1 MKISLPRFSVVFIGS
16 EIFRIASLFLY
27 ITLLLHVGLV
37 AYARQLVPTDIGFA
51 VIGFLALLC
60 SFSLLRY
67 LRPNWFAGSQGML
80 LLELT
85 GRTGVILLLTLQ
97 RSRSGMPLPWLI
109 GIAGVFPLALRA
121 SPALVV
127 VTLLAIFGSVFNLNL
142 DLPSER
148 WLPNV
153 FATLFVGLL
162 ATLLSRALR
171 MNLAAVHQ
179 ARP

>member
-1 MKISLPRFSVVFIGS
+1 MKISLPRFTDVITGT

-51 VIGFLALLC
+51 VIGFLALLF
-60 SFSLLRY
+60 SISLLRY
-67 LRPNWFAGSQGML
+67 LRPNWFAVSQGML

-85 GRTGVILLLTLQ
+85 GITGVILLLTLQ
-97 RSRSGMPLPWLI
+97 RSLSVMPLPWLI
-109 GIAGVFPLALRA
+109 GITNNNPQAKRA

-127 VTLLAIFGSVFNLNL
+127 VTLLAIFGSVFNLNN

-153 FATLFVGLL
+153 FE
-162 ATLLSRALR
+162 
-171 MNLAAVHQ
+171 
-179 ARP
+179 